1 MSRVLRLQ
9 HLQVTHDDEEIVVQS
24 DISDHCSGVIP
35 STDSD
40 HCTSD
45 M

>member
-9 HLQVTHDDEEIVVQS
+9 RLQLTQDDDEIVVQS
-24 DISDHCSGVIP
+24 DVSNHCSGVIP
-35 STDSD
+35 STESD

-45 M
+45 L

>member
-1 MSRVLRLQ
+1 MSRVLQLQ
-9 HLQVTHDDEEIVVQS
+9 RLQVTQDDEEIVVQS
-24 DISDHCSGVIP
+24 NISDHCSGVIP